1 MAQTKEKLALEK
13 KLSDSKANFRK
24 LSAELKR
31 IEAVVTALASS
42 KAYSV
47 EMLGQNKARGGTNEH
62 RKNRYDVLERVRRVG
77 NLTEAQNGQWE
88 LFKTRWDA
96 LKAEEEGENWGRRF
110 AENMQGVLDRLLN
123 GEETAFSQFVKQETD
138 RVLITTGA
146 LVAPGFPILADNGQG
161 LP

>member
-1 MAQTKEKLALEK
+1 M
-13 KLSDSKANFRK
+13 
-24 LSAELKR
+24 
-31 IEAVVTALASS
+31 
-42 KAYSV
+42 
-47 EMLGQNKARGGTNEH
+47 
-62 RKNRYDVLERVRRVG
+62 LERVRRVG

-96 LKAEEEGENWGRRF
+96 LKAEEEGENWGRAF